1 MEQLD
6 RSNLPDEPTVISRQ
20 PPILVPGQP
29 GSIASHEL
37 GRSLLGRRLA
47 HYQLDEFVGGGGMGA
62 VFRATD
68 TMLNRVVAVKVLSRD
83 QGRDDDTVKRFQN
96 EAQSAARLDHDNIA
110 RVYYVGKDDGW
121 NFIVFEY
128 IEGKNLREIVLERGP
143 LPWQEAVQVT
153 LQLAEA
159 IDHASHREVVHRDIK
174 PSNVL
179 LTTTGKAKL
188 VDMGLARLLPIH
200 GVPGDLTASGVTL
213 GTFDYISPEQARDPR
228 TADTRSDIYSL
239 GCTLFY
245 MLTGH
250 PVFPDGTVLQKLM
263 SHTADAPPDPRQ
275 ERPDLPADLT
285 PIVHRMLAKRPAERY
300 QSPAELIGDL
310 LVLADRH
317 GLALQTRVEPIWI
330 APEPNGLERLRPHL
344 PWLVALVLF
353 GLAALALDP
362 LLSSRHPG
370 DSVEPPFRM
379 PTQPT
384 GDRVQ
389 PSTAPRP
396 NGVSEGRVPEAG
408 AVPAGSGA
416 GSLDASPV
424 VPQPSSPLSNPP
436 PTAPARGQEEGAELS
451 ETRDA
456 EAGERPNGLLDAR
469 GTFVPAGTLV
479 VDASLPA
486 DTSLAVVADLPTA
499 LRRVADDASLET
511 IQIRHQGR
519 LELPPLSI
527 ALPGRRLRLVAA
539 NGYTPVLAFRVDPQ
553 PARLDRGA
561 FADSVAPSGEARPA
575 STEPM
580 VRIRGGELEMQG
592 LHWELVVPPE
602 TLGGEWS
609 LFQLT
614 EAPQLRLQ
622 DCSITIQNSYG
633 GRFGNLDDVAFFDC
647 VAAPRDGK
655 RIRADA
661 AARPVVG
668 LELVNC
674 VLRGEATG
682 LLIHEATPV
691 RLEWNNGLLVTSE
704 RLAHLGGD
712 RERPADGEQFD
723 LRLHHVTAVA
733 DQGLLELVNSTSHP
747 FLLPTTVDC
756 QQCVLVTQRWHPLV
770 LQSGSGAAS
779 VFRDQLRYR
788 GRGNDY
794 SGMETFWEVR
804 PRGMA
809 EVDSLDFEA
818 WRTRWNEPQ
827 SRWQQVQWRFPVD
840 KNRPLHG
847 HHASDYTLAIPDS
860 GMPTPVDRAARGLV
874 ASDLPRLPEPE
885 TDAPRRTRPRF
896 QF

>member
-1 MEQLD
+1 
-6 RSNLPDEPTVISRQ
+6 
-20 PPILVPGQP
+20 
-29 GSIASHEL
+29 
-37 GRSLLGRRLA
+37 
-47 HYQLDEFVGGGGMGA
+47 
-62 VFRATD
+62 
-68 TMLNRVVAVKVLSRD
+68 
-83 QGRDDDTVKRFQN
+83 
-96 EAQSAARLDHDNIA
+96 
-110 RVYYVGKDDGW
+110 
-121 NFIVFEY
+121 
-128 IEGKNLREIVLERGP
+128 
-143 LPWQEAVQVT
+143 
-153 LQLAEA
+153 
-159 IDHASHREVVHRDIK
+159 
-174 PSNVL
+174 
-179 LTTTGKAKL
+179 
-188 VDMGLARLLPIH
+188 
-200 GVPGDLTASGVTL
+200 
-213 GTFDYISPEQARDPR
+213 
-228 TADTRSDIYSL
+228 
-239 GCTLFY
+239 
-245 MLTGH
+245 
-250 PVFPDGTVLQKLM
+250 
-263 SHTADAPPDPRQ
+263 
-275 ERPDLPADLT
+275 
-285 PIVHRMLAKRPAERY
+285 MLAKRPAERY

-592 LHWELVVPPE
+592 LHWELVE